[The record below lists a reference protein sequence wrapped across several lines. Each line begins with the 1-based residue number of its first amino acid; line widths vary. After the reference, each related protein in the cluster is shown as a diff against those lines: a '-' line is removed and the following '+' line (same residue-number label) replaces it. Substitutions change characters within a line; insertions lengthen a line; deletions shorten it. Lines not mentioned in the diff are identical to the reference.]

1 MTERADEQG
10 LLAALRAERERAE
23 KLRELALEWE
33 STAKQAPQDWAGD
46 IEARTL
52 RACAADLRAALSGVY
67 AEGKTATERLAEFVT
82 DHEITRAGRVL
93 DWIGVAG
100 GMPVSERVKWL
111 AVELA
116 CKQGYARD
124 EAEALAN
131 RAAGA
136 NLVAE
141 ALEDAQGRGSR
152 DG

>member
-23 KLRELALEWE
+23 KIRELALEWE
-33 STAKQAPQDWAGD
+33 STAKQAPQ
-46 IEARTL
+46 L
-52 RACAADLRAALSGVY
+52 
-67 AEGKTATERLAEFVT
+67 AEFVTRLAEFVT